1 MREWSGWVRA
11 GKDVLFPPCCAAC
24 QCAVEEPRFC
34 HACEREI
41 SRLDRSVSA
50 GRVRAQAVA
59 LYSGPIRSALV
70 RMKFQRDPSP
80 AEALGAML
88 AASSAAASAAA
99 HVDAI
104 VPMPLS
110 WRRRWWRG
118 FNQSERLV
126 APLARELRVPLM
138 SGVLKRLH
146 RVPQAGLSA
155 AARLRNVSGVFRAK
169 GLCGRAVL
177 LFDDVM
183 TTGATLLAAKEALH
197 SGGARRVE
205 ILVLAAA
212 LLDPLAPDAGIDV
225 A

>member
-1 MREWSGWVRA
+1 V
-11 GKDVLFPPCCAAC
+11 
-24 QCAVEEPRFC
+24 Q
-34 HACEREI
+34 
-41 SRLDRSVSA
+41 
-50 GRVRAQAVA
+50 AQAVA

-70 RMKFQRDPSP
+70 RMKFHRDPSP

-88 AASSAAASAAA
+88 AGSAAAARACA

-126 APLARELRVPLM
+126 APLARELRVPLL
-138 SGVLKRLH
+138 SGALKRLH

-155 AARLRNVSGVFRAK
+155 RARLRNVSGVFRAS
-169 GLCGRAVL
+169 GVCGRAVL

-183 TTGATLLAAKEALH
+183 TTGATLLAAQEALK

-212 LLDPLAPDAGIDV
+212 LLEQTAPDARGGAASLWASEV
-225 A
+225 E